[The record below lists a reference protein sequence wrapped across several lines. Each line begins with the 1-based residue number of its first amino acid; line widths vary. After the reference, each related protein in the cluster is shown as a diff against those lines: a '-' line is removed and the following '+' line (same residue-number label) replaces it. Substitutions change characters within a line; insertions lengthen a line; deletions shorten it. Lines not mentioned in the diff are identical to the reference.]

1 MRPVCV
7 IVGGG
12 ISGLTAAYELNAR
25 RVPFVLLESSSRF
38 GGLVRTEQAGE
49 FVIDAGP
56 DAILTQKPGAVGL
69 CRELGLELSD
79 VKTPGTF
86 VARRSELHRLPETG
100 IFGIPAQW
108 DEFARTHAF
117 SPLGKFR
124 MAAEYFIRPDAA
136 AATCGDESIAS
147 FVRRRFGREALETI
161 GEPLMAG
168 IHSGQADHLS
178 MRALFPRLLQMEQRH
193 GSVLRGIRCARA
205 STPAKGTPL
214 AAVRGGTEQLI
225 CALRRTLPPN
235 SLRAGAEVRAIDR
248 GEHWQVHLSGG
259 SRLDARAVIL
269 ATPPRITTRLLRE
282 AEPLVSE
289 TCGRIRSVP
298 LVTVALGYD
307 RADVPH
313 PLAGSGFVAPK
324 AERAGVSA
332 MSWVTSKWHDR
343 APENRVLLRAFLG
356 GARDEAVLDRSDD
369 DLTRTVMTDAQ
380 RYLGIVSKP
389 LVTRVYRWPHAGIQL
404 DVGHVALMDE
414 IESRL
419 DCSPGLFVSAAGFRG
434 VGIADC
440 VADARLQAARA
451 ASVLAG
457 SW

>member
-25 RVPFVLLESSSRF
+25 HVPFVLLESSTRF
-38 GGLVRTEQAGE
+38 GGLVRTDLAGE

-56 DAILTQKPGAVGL
+56 DAILTHKAGAIEL
-69 CRELGLELSD
+69 CRELDVELSPM
-79 VKTPGTF
+79 KTPGTF
-86 VARRSELHRLPETG
+86 VARRNELHKLPESG
-100 IFGIPAQW
+100 VFGLPAKW
-108 DEFARTHAF
+108 GEFARTRAF

-124 MAAEYFIRPDAA
+124 MAAEYFMPRGAA
-136 AATCGDESIAS
+136 AATSSDESIAS

-168 IHSGQADHLS
+168 IHGGMADQLS
-178 MRALFPRLLQMEQRH
+178 MRALFPRFLQMEQRH
-193 GSVLRGIRCARA
+193 GSVLRGVRRARA
-205 STPAKGTPL
+205 SAAAPTAPL
-214 AAVRGGTEQLI
+214 ASVRGGTERLI
-225 CALRRTLPPN
+225 CALRRALP
-235 SLRAGAEVRAIDR
+235 SGCLRAGAEVRAIDR
-248 GEHWQVHLSGG
+248 GDDWQVHLADGT
-259 SRLDARAVIL
+259 RLDARAVIL

-298 LVTVALGYD
+298 FVTVALGYD

-324 AERAGVSA
+324 AEHAGASA
-332 MSWVTSKWHDR
+332 ISWVTSKWRDR

-356 GARDEAVLDRSDD
+356 GARDEAVLDHPDD
-369 DLTRTVMTDAQ
+369 DLTRTVMADAR
-380 RYLGIVSKP
+380 RYLGIVARP
-389 LVTRVYRWPHAGIQL
+389 LLARVYRWPHAGVQL
-404 DVGHVALMDE
+404 DVGHLALMEE

-419 DCSPGLFVSAAGFRG
+419 DASRGLFVSAAGFRG

-451 ASVLAG
+451 AIIG
-457 SW
+457 